1 MRMRP
6 MTVLVLALIAAVSA
20 RGDDITLKDGSVLR
34 GKITIETDDK
44 IVLQLASGRQVV
56 DRSDIASIE
65 RAPFA
70 MPESADTKTAAP
82 KADVAAAPAAAAAP
96 DISSWPP
103 RPGQP
108 YPDLALLDSNGN
120 LFKLSSL
127 KGKVILVE
135 PVGMT
140 CVACQALSG
149 GHKRGGYLGIA
160 PQSGIDSLEDDLAR
174 FGNGLKFE
182 TPGIAY
188 VQIVIFNMNMQAPS
202 VEEVKAWADHFN
214 LSNRPNVYVLVGTK
228 EMTSEASFDM
238 IPGVHLIDRDFVLR
252 SEHFG
257 HGGGSDLYR
266 ELLPLAG
273 SYFSAAN

>member
-1 MRMRP
+1 MRSRP
-6 MTVLVLALIAAVSA
+6 FTVLVLALAAAVSVRA
-20 RGDDITLKDGSVLR
+20 DDITLKDGSILK
-34 GKITIETDDK
+34 GKIMMETDQK
-44 IVLQLASGRQVV
+44 LVVQLASGRQVL
-56 DRSDIASIE
+56 DRGDVASIE
-65 RAPFA
+65 KAPFA
-70 MPESADTKTAAP
+70 FPEPAAAKPAARKVDT
-82 KADVAAAPAAAAAP
+82 AAAPAAAGP
-96 DISSWPP
+96 NIGSWPP
-103 RPGQP
+103 RPGEP
-108 YPDLALLDSNGN
+108 YPDLTLLDSNGN

-149 GHKRGGYLGIA
+149 GHKCGGYLGIA
-160 PQSGIDSLEDDLAR
+160 PQPGIESLEEDLAR
-174 FGNGLKFE
+174 FGNGLRFD
-182 TPGIAY
+182 TPGLAY
-188 VQIVIFNMNMQAPS
+188 VQVVIFNMNLQAPT

-214 LSNRPNVYVLVGTK
+214 FTNRPNVYVLVGTK
-228 EMTSEASFDM
+228 EMISQASFDM

-266 ELLPLAG
+266 ELLPMAG